1 MFDHAYTACN
11 LTSGR
16 FQTSLMYYD
25 EQLKQR
31 EIFHQKL
38 LYGLDAALEEEQFQ
52 VYYQPKY
59 NIQCDPPCLVSAE
72 ALVRCKHPELG
83 MVSPGEFIPLFE
95 SKGVISQVD
104 SYVWQ
109 KAAGIVRMWRE
120 KYGIALPVSVNL
132 SRTDMFDASLSGRLN
147 LLIWNNGLNYSD
159 IKLEVTESAYTDDSE
174 HVLNVI
180 SGLQAARAIRALSR
194 SDAGSIPVIAMTAN
208 VFDED
213 VERSLQAGMNAHLS
227 KPVEPDRLYAELI
240 RMTAEPDRN
249 ESKADQKSV

>member
-59 NIQCDPPCLVSAE
+59 NIQCDPPRLVSAE

-95 SKGVISQVD
+95 SKGVDQPGGQLCLAESC
-104 SYVWQ
+104 WH
-109 KAAGIVRMWRE
+109 R
-120 KYGIALPVSVNL
+120 P
-132 SRTDMFDASLSGRLN
+132 DMA
-147 LLIWNNGLNYSD
+147 
-159 IKLEVTESAYTDDSE
+159 
-174 HVLNVI
+174 
-180 SGLQAARAIRALSR
+180 
-194 SDAGSIPVIAMTAN
+194 
-208 VFDED
+208 
-213 VERSLQAGMNAHLS
+213 
-227 KPVEPDRLYAELI
+227 
-240 RMTAEPDRN
+240 
-249 ESKADQKSV
+249 